1 MQHGLRDQV
10 LALAGVL
17 QAAALV
23 DRLAK
28 SGNVPDDAY
37 KTSIGSL
44 FEFNPSSAQ
53 AVYGGDAEYRFG
65 LDLGMRTL
73 KEILNKRRSGQKAD
87 VIRYALSLLHL
98 AGKLRKTK
106 SLLDLLGRRLRELQ
120 GHLNESGPMGDQVT
134 LGIARA
140 YQETLSTFR
149 FRIQVQGD
157 GRYLQNKETANQVRA
172 LLLAGVRAAT
182 LWHQV
187 GGRRWHLLLYRRDM
201 LRALERII

>member
-1 MQHGLRDQV
+1 MQHALRGQV

-28 SGNVPDDAY
+28 SGSVPDDAY
-37 KTSIGSL
+37 KTSIASL

-53 AVYGGDAEYRFG
+53 SVYGGDAEYRFG
-65 LDLGMRTL
+65 LDFGMRTL
-73 KEILNKRRSGQKAD
+73 KEILSKRHSAQKAD

-98 AGKLRKTK
+98 AGKLRKAK
-106 SLLDLLGRRLRELQ
+106 SLVDLLGRRLRELQ
-120 GHLNESGPMGDQVT
+120 GQLNESGPTGDQVI

-157 GRYLQNKETANQVRA
+157 GRFLQNKEIADQVRA

-182 LWHQV
+182 LWHQL
-187 GGRRWHLLLYRRDM
+187 GGRRWHLLFYRRNM
-201 LRALERII
+201 LHALEKIA

>member
-1 MQHGLRDQV
+1 MQHGLREQV
-10 LALAGVL
+10 LALTGVL

-28 SGNVPDDAY
+28 SGTVPDDAY
-37 KTSIGSL
+37 KTSIASL
-44 FEFNPSSAQ
+44 FEFDPNSVD
-53 AVYGGDAEYRFG
+53 AVFGGEAEYRFG

-73 KEILNKRRSGQKAD
+73 KEILNKRHSAQKAD

-98 AGKLRKTK
+98 AGKLRKAK

-120 GHLNESGPMGDQVT
+120 GHFNESGPTGDQVI

-157 GRYLQNKETANQVRA
+157 GRFLQNKEIANQVRA

-187 GGRRWHLLLYRRDM
+187 GGRRWHLLFYRRHM
-201 LRALERII
+201 LRALEQII

>member
-10 LALAGVL
+10 LALAGIV

-28 SGNVPDDAY
+28 SGTVPEDAY
-37 KTSIGSL
+37 KTSIASL
-44 FEFNPSSAQ
+44 FEFDPSSAQ
-53 AVYGGDAEYRFG
+53 AVFGGETEYRFG

-73 KEILNKRRSGQKAD
+73 KEILNKRHSAQKAD

-98 AGKLRKTK
+98 AGKLRKAK
-106 SLLDLLGRRLRELQ
+106 SLVDLLGRRLRELQ
-120 GHLNESGPMGDQVT
+120 GHLNESGPAGDQVI

-157 GRYLQNKETANQVRA
+157 GRYLQNKEIANQVRA

-187 GGRRWHLLLYRRDM
+187 GGRRWHLFFYRRDM
-201 LRALERII
+201 LGALEQII

>member
-1 MQHGLRDQV
+1 LQHGLRDQV

-28 SGNVPDDAY
+28 SGTVPEDPY
-37 KTSIGSL
+37 KTSIASL
-44 FEFNPSSAQ
+44 FEFDPSSTE
-53 AVYGGDAEYRFG
+53 AVFGGEAEYRFG

-73 KEILNKRRSGQKAD
+73 KEILNKRHSAQKAD

-98 AGKLRKTK
+98 AGKLRNAG
-106 SLLDLLGRRLRELQ
+106 SLVDLLGRRLRELQ
-120 GHLNESGPMGDQVT
+120 AQLNELGPTADEVIQ
-134 LGIARA
+134 GIARA

-157 GRYLQNKETANQVRA
+157 GRYLQNKEIANQVRA

-187 GGRRWHLLLYRRDM
+187 GGRRWHLLFYRRNM
-201 LRALERII
+201 LRALEQIA

>member
-28 SGNVPDDAY
+28 SGSVPEDAY
-37 KTSIGSL
+37 KTSIASL
-44 FEFNPSSAQ
+44 FEFDPSSAQ
-53 AVYGGDAEYRFG
+53 AVYGGEAEYRFG

-73 KEILNKRRSGQKAD
+73 KEILNKRHSAQKAD

-98 AGKLRKTK
+98 AGKLRKAK
-106 SLLDLLGRRLRELQ
+106 SLVDLLGRRLRELQ
-120 GHLNESGPMGDQVT
+120 GHLSESGPTGDQVI

-157 GRYLQNKETANQVRA
+157 GRFLQNKEIANQVRA

-187 GGRRWHLLLYRRDM
+187 GGRRWHLLFYRRNM
-201 LRALERII
+201 LRALEQIT